1 MLRGSTIHVQ
11 VWMQY
16 GDDKCLK
23 VIGLR
28 EGQNGVKK
36 EGLRLINAH
45 EGL

>member
-11 VWMQY
+11 GGMQY
-16 GDDKCLK
+16 GIDKCLK

-28 EGQNGVKK
+28 EAKNGVKK
-36 EGLRLINAH
+36 GGSRLMNAH

>member
-16 GDDKCLK
+16 GDEKCHK

-28 EGQNGVKK
+28 EGQDGVKK
-36 EGLRLINAH
+36 GGSRLINAH
-45 EGL
+45 ECL